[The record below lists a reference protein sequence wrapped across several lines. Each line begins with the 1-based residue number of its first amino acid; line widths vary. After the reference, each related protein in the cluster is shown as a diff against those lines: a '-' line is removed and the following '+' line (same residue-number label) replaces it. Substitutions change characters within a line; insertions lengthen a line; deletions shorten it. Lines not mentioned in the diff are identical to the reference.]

1 MDEENQEVDRLEV
14 WNGRLEPTEQTPGER
29 YQPIA
34 LVKTF
39 QNKVSHAYVSPNTS
53 IPV

>member
-14 WNGRLEPTEQTPGER
+14 RNGRLEPAEQTPRER

-34 LVKTF
+34 LIKTL
-39 QNKVSHAYVSPNTS
+39 QKEVSCSYL
-53 IPV
+53 